1 MTLPPAVARLVE
13 AVNAHDLDAMIDCFA
28 PDYVNETPLHP
39 DRNFRGRDQV
49 RRNWSQIFRAVP
61 NIQIAA
67 LRCTVDADG
76 SVWVEWDFNGTFVDG
91 SPHRMRGVS
100 IFGVEQDRFVWVRF
114 YLEPVQ
120 ADGVTAEAA
129 VQHVMEQSRP

>member
-1 MTLPPAVARLVE
+1 MTLPPVVTRLIE
-13 AVNAHDLDAMIDCFA
+13 AANTHDLDAMVDCFA
-28 PDYVNETPLHP
+28 PDYVNETPVHP

-61 NIQIAA
+61 NIRIDA
-67 LRCTVDADG
+67 LRCTVDVDG
-76 SVWVEWDFNGTFVDG
+76 SVWVEWDFSGAFADG

-100 IFGVEQDRFVWVRF
+100 IFGVEQDRFAWVRF

-120 ADGVTAEAA
+120 AAGVTAEAA
-129 VQHVMEQSRP
+129 VQDVMQQSRS

>member
-39 DRNFRGRDQV
+39 ERNFRGRDQV
-49 RRNWSQIFRAVP
+49 RRNWSHIFRAVP
-61 NIQIAA
+61 NIQIDPQ
-67 LRCTVDADG
+67 RCTVDAEG
-76 SVWVEWDFNGTFVDG
+76 SVWVEWDFTGTFVDG

-129 VQHVMEQSRP
+129 VQHVMEQSRS

>member
-39 DRNFRGRDQV
+39 ERNFRGRDQV
-49 RRNWSQIFRAVP
+49 RRNWSHIFRAVP
-61 NIQIAA
+61 NIQIDPQ
-67 LRCTVDADG
+67 RCTVDAEG
-76 SVWVEWDFNGTFVDG
+76 SVWVEWDFAGTFVDG

-100 IFGVEQDRFVWVRF
+100 IFGVEQDRFAWVRF

-120 ADGVTAEAA
+120 AAGVTAEAA
-129 VQHVMEQSRP
+129 VQDVMQQSRS